1 MPPRQNSVV
10 DRVINGAVAA
20 LSILLVVTAMLLAR
34 RHLRA
39 NRADRRGAVRLVVFL
54 TIAGFTGWL
63 VGGTHVP
70 DVVAEANSL
79 SKSAE
84 SIALDAVMMWAFYLA
99 LEPYV
104 RRFWPDSLLGWSRI
118 VAGHVRDPR
127 VGRDVL
133 AGVVFG
139 TALSLIDL
147 ARSLLL
153 AQFGT
158 RRRSLAMERASTCS
172 ADQAG

>member
-1 MPPRQNSVV
+1 MDRTDPDAAAADNVV

-20 LSILLVVTAMLLAR
+20 VFILLLVTAMLLAR

-39 NRADRRGAVRLVVFL
+39 NGADRRGAVRLAAVLVS
-54 TIAGFTGWL
+54 TGFADWL
-63 VGGTHVP
+63 VGGTHVS
-70 DVVAEANSL
+70 DVVAEANIPVEEC
-79 SKSAE
+79 AVG
-84 SIALDAVMMWAFYLA
+84 ALDVVMMWAFYVA

-133 AGVVFG
+133 TGVVFG
-139 TALSLIDL
+139 T
-147 ARSLLL
+147 R
-153 AQFGT
+153 
-158 RRRSLAMERASTCS
+158 
-172 ADQAG
+172 